1 MSAATLPG
9 NQYCLTRTML
19 DERELGGLAGLRPC
33 IA

>member
-1 MSAATLPG
+1 MCVAISLG